1 MLHLIYASNH
11 VEINILFSLPGW
23 NFSLE
28 FATFWC
34 GKASAI
40 NHPQKRGWVLGPIFG
55 MICNSNLAGQLRSMV
70 HWCSLLGLLHYIV
83 SVNPKIRSFWNIQN
97 SSNFHQTF
105 IKHMKKKTNPPKF
118 WRGNTTVFPM
128 KNADF
133 PMKNGDVQ
141 PRFMHPMSS
150 QASQIVGIDLSL
162 QQRRG
167 WKHRL
172 RREVRGSSFQI
183 ICREMFMGILVGCL
197 WYLIWIWMGYNGI

>member
-105 IKHMKKKTNPPKF
+105 IKHMKKRQIHQNSGGEIP
-118 WRGNTTVFPM
+118 RCFPWKM
-128 KNADF
+128 VMFSHVLCTRWA
-133 PMKNGDVQ
+133 
-141 PRFMHPMSS
+141 PRRHKSS
-150 QASQIVGIDLSL
+150 GSISPSSSGEAGSTAYGVRSEDRAFRLFVGRCS
-162 QQRRG
+162 
-167 WKHRL
+167 W
-172 RREVRGSSFQI
+172 ES
-183 ICREMFMGILVGCL
+183 
-197 WYLIWIWMGYNGI
+197 

>member
-70 HWCSLLGLLHYIV
+70 HWCSLLVLLHYIV

-105 IKHMKKKTNPPKF
+105 IKHMEKKDKSTKILAGKYHGVSHEKCWFSHEKWWCSATFYAPDELPGVTNRRDRSLPPAAERLEAPPTA
-118 WRGNTTVFPM
+118 WG
-128 KNADF
+128 
-133 PMKNGDVQ
+133 
-141 PRFMHPMSS
+141 PR
-150 QASQIVGIDLSL
+150 IELSD
-162 QQRRG
+162 
-167 WKHRL
+167 
-172 RREVRGSSFQI
+172 
-183 ICREMFMGILVGCL
+183 
-197 WYLIWIWMGYNGI
+197 YL